1 MKVDQ
6 ALEDIVKQQLDAKR
20 AARRATRPGGRGGGR
35 RGIPR
40 RRNSFGGA
48 GNGGRNTFST
58 SSNGAQKSS
67 LFNNRRREGG
77 GRSRSPVKSRNEK
90 VHLHISNLDFGVS
103 ERDLKELFGEFGDL
117 KRADLHYEK
126 GGRSLGTGELV
137 FMNRGSAMKALKTYN
152 GVPLDGRSMRL
163 EVLGEPKRSEPVAKR
178 LGAPRRSFSESP
190 RKAGGRGGP
199 GRGGRGGGL
208 RRGGRGGAKNGAGR
222 QPREKKEEKTAE
234 ELDKELDK
242 YLAAGNTN

>member
-20 AARRATRPGGRGGGR
+20 AARRASRPGGRGGGR

-40 RRNSFGGA
+40 RRNSFGGGGA
-48 GNGGRNTFST
+48 GRNSFST

-77 GRSRSPVKSRNEK
+77 GGRSRSPVKPRNEK

-152 GVPLDGRSMRL
+152 GVPLDGRAMRL
-163 EVLGEPKRSEPVAKR
+163 EVLGEPKRAEPVAKR

-190 RKAGGRGGP
+190 RKGG
-199 GRGGRGGGL
+199 GGRGGGRGGGP

-242 YLAAGNTN
+242 YLAAGNIN